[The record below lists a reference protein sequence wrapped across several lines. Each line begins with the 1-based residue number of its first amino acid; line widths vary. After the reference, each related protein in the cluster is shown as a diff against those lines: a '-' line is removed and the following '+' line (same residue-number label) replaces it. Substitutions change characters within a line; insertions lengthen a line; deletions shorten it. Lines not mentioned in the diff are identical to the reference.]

1 MRRRAGLVAYA
12 GSVGLILLL
21 HAEAVES
28 VSRFWNQAFVYGHG
42 TALSV
47 LVLVAAGYYLARVKP
62 FQESPSLLVGVL
74 LVIAGVLLKAVT
86 VADVVVGQM
95 IMLHVLAWLAVAYVF
110 GLRAGVR
117 LLPLFAAL
125 VFTWSVWDVLVAPL
139 QMVTA
144 KVNNLLLD
152 LTGRTAYVRGDTVY
166 VAAGTFVIERGCAG
180 LNYFI
185 AACSLAALYG
195 FWFLRTVPGRIL
207 AVLVAMAAAMAANWL
222 RVFIVVVAGDMT
234 DMQSGLVEDHLMFGW
249 FVFAIVMLAVLLLAQ
264 RYLPAISGEKPPA
277 GMEGVGA
284 DGGKDPV
291 AASARRALAP
301 AAVGVLL
308 LSLPSLGV
316 FALARAPA
324 AADPLCT
331 ALPEQVGEWRRV
343 EQAPPPALSPEFPDA
358 RVRWAGAFE
367 SGAGM
372 LHAWYFGYRLGEDGA
387 ELVGYPN
394 RWFDPGDWRRV
405 SADAAGGSGAII
417 ISGPRVLQLSR
428 GSESRVV
435 AAGYVF
441 GGRVSGHA
449 LVAKFWRA
457 ASELRGRDTG
467 HAVGVSVGCAGADC
481 EEAAQTAVGFFR
493 RLEAA
498 GFCAEQ

>member
-1 MRRRAGLVAYA
+1 MRRWAGLIAYA
-12 GSVGLILLL
+12 GSVGLVLLL
-21 HAEAVES
+21 HAEAVAS
-28 VSRFWNQAFVYGHG
+28 VSRFWNEAFVYGHG

-47 LVLVAAGYYLARVKP
+47 LVLAAAGYYLARLQP
-62 FQESPSLLVGVL
+62 FEESPPLLVGML
-74 LVIAGVLLKAVT
+74 LVISGVLLKAVT

-117 LLPLFAAL
+117 LLSLFAAL

-234 DMQSGLVEDHLMFGW
+234 DMQSGLVEDHVMFGW
-249 FVFAIVMLAVLLLAQ
+249 FVFAAVMLALLLLAQ
-264 RYLPAISGEKPPA
+264 RYLPVAAEEKAPP
-277 GMEGVGA
+277 GMEGGGA
-284 DGGKDPV
+284 DGGSDRAVP
-291 AASARRALAP
+291 STGRALAP
-301 AAVGVLL
+301 AALGVLL

-331 ALPEQVGEWRRV
+331 ALPERVSEWRRV
-343 EQAPPPALSPEFPDA
+343 DQPPPAALSPEFPDA
-358 RVRWAGAFE
+358 RVRWGGAFE
-367 SGAGM
+367 SEAGT
-372 LHAWYFGYRLGEDGA
+372 LHAWYFGYRLGEEGA
-387 ELVGYPN
+387 EVVGYPN
-394 RWFDPGDWRRV
+394 RWFDPGEWRRAT
-405 SADAAGGSGAII
+405 ADTAGATGTLDLA
-417 ISGPRVLQLSR
+417 GPRVVRLSR
-428 GSESRVV
+428 GSESRVI

-441 GGRVSGHA
+441 GARVSGHA
-449 LVAKFWRA
+449 LVAKVWRA

-467 HAVGVSVGCAGADC
+467 HAVAVSVGCAAADC
-481 EEAAQTAVGFFR
+481 DAAAQMASGFFR
-493 RLEAA
+493 RLEAV

>member
-1 MRRRAGLVAYA
+1 MRRWAGLLAYA
-12 GSVGLILLL
+12 GSVGLVLVL
-21 HAEAVES
+21 HAEAVAS
-28 VSRFWNQAFVYGHG
+28 VTRFWNQAFVYGHG

-47 LVLVAAGYYLARVKP
+47 LVLVAAGSYLAPVKP
-62 FQESPSLLVGVL
+62 FQDSPPLLVAVL

-110 GLRAGVR
+110 GLRAGVW
-117 LLPLFAAL
+117 LLPLFATL

-207 AVLVAMAAAMAANWL
+207 AVLVAMAAAMVANWL

-234 DMQSGLVEDHLMFGW
+234 DMQSGLVEDHVTFGW

-264 RYLPAISGEKPPA
+264 RYLPATSGEKVPM
-277 GMEGVGA
+277 GVEGAGA
-284 DGGKDPV
+284 DRGKDP
-291 AASARRALAP
+291 AAPSARRALAT
-301 AAVGVLL
+301 AALGVFL

-331 ALPEQVGEWRRV
+331 ALPERVGEWRRV
-343 EQAPPPALSPEFPDA
+343 DQSPPAAWSPEFPDA

-367 SGAGM
+367 SEAGM
-372 LHAWYFGYRLGEDGA
+372 LHAWYFGYRLGEEGA
-387 ELVGYPN
+387 EVVGYPN
-394 RWFDPGDWRRV
+394 GWFDTGEWRRA
-405 SADAAGGSGAII
+405 SADTAGGSGTLDL
-417 ISGPRVLQLSR
+417 SGPRVLQLSR
-428 GSESRVV
+428 GSESRVI

-441 GGRVSGHA
+441 GGRVSGNA

-467 HAVGVSVGCAGADC
+467 HAVAVSVDCAGADC
-481 EEAAQTAVGFFR
+481 GEVAHTAAGFFR
-493 RLEAA
+493 QLEAA